1 MQAVGMH
8 SYSIGKTS
16 TSLSLSITAPVIWDL
31 EIST

>member
-16 TSLSLSITAPVIWDL
+16 TSLSLSIKATLIDL